1 MHLSPEQP
9 VVTHVDNHSLISDFP
24 EYRQQIHDLKMSD
37 AHFVKLHD
45 QYEALDREIIRVE
58 EGLEHRSDQAL
69 EALKIQRVQLKDQ
82 LYQML
87 VAARA

>member
-1 MHLSPEQP
+1 M
-9 VVTHVDNHSLISDFP
+9 THVDNHSLISDFP

-45 QYEALDREIIRVE
+45 EYEALDREIIRVE

-69 EALKIQRVQLKDQ
+69 ETLKMQRVHLKDQ
-82 LYQML
+82 LFKML
-87 VAARA
+87 VARKG